1 MINDLQRMGGI
12 SALIEAAVYMV
23 GFGVFIF
30 LLDSSGYVGPVQQI
44 AFLADNK
51 TTLYT
56 ANLLIYVVFGVFL
69 VVLAIALHERLKVG
83 ARAVV
88 QTATALGLIWAGL
101 VIASGMISNIGMD
114 VVIDMSEGDTDQA
127 AIVWVAI
134 SSVQEA
140 LGGGN
145 EIVGGLWV
153 LLISCAALIARE
165 FPKALNYLGAGIGLA
180 GILTAVPTLTVLT
193 DVFGLGQIIWFAW
206 LGIVMLQRS
215 PRTT

>member
-114 VVIDMSEGDTDQA
+114 VVIDMSEGDPDQA

-134 SSVQEA
+134 S
-140 LGGGN
+140 
-145 EIVGGLWV
+145 
-153 LLISCAALIARE
+153 
-165 FPKALNYLGAGIGLA
+165 
-180 GILTAVPTLTVLT
+180 
-193 DVFGLGQIIWFAW
+193 
-206 LGIVMLQRS
+206 
-215 PRTT
+215 

>member
-114 VVIDMSEGDTDQA
+114 VVIDMSEGDPDQA

-153 LLISCAALIARE
+153 LLISCAGLIARE

>member
-30 LLDSSGYVGPVQQI
+30 LVDSSGYVGPVQQI

-101 VIASGMISNIGMD
+101 VTASGMISNIGMD
-114 VVIDMSEGDTDQA
+114 VVIDMSEGDPDQA
-127 AIVWVAI
+127 R
-134 SSVQEA
+134 SS
-140 LGGGN
+140 G
-145 EIVGGLWV
+145 WRSV
-153 LLISCAALIARE
+153 LCKR
-165 FPKALNYLGAGIGLA
+165 
-180 GILTAVPTLTVLT
+180 
-193 DVFGLGQIIWFAW
+193 
-206 LGIVMLQRS
+206 R
-215 PRTT
+215 

>member
-30 LLDSSGYVGPVQQI
+30 LLDSSGYVGPVQRV

-101 VIASGMISNIGMD
+101 VIASGMIANIGMST
-114 VVIDMSEGDTDQA
+114 VVSLYSKDPEQA
-127 AIVWVAI
+127 ASLWLAI
-134 SSVQEA
+134 GTMQE
-140 LGGGN
+140 
-145 EIVGGLWV
+145 
-153 LLISCAALIARE
+153 
-165 FPKALNYLGAGIGLA
+165 
-180 GILTAVPTLTVLT
+180 
-193 DVFGLGQIIWFAW
+193 
-206 LGIVMLQRS
+206 
-215 PRTT
+215 